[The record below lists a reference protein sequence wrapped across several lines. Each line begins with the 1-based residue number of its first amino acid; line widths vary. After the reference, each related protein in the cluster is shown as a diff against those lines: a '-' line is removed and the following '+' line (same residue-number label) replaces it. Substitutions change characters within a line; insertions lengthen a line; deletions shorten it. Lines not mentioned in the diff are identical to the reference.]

1 MMNELARLHVRDLSG
16 VFAARRLGRE
26 LAALLGLDRQDQ
38 VRVAT
43 ALSEISRSV
52 ITGGHS
58 AVIAFGADEDYL
70 VLTVTA
76 DGPPPA
82 DGITAAAR
90 LMDTVESDGP
100 VARLTKRR
108 PLSARPDL
116 RAVGEQLAAML
127 PESTLEELRR
137 NNQDLIA
144 TLDDLTSQKEQ
155 LLLLNGELQETN
167 RGVMALYSELSDEL
181 EQTNRGVVALYR
193 ELDEKSEQLRAASE
207 SKDRFWANVSH
218 ELRTPLNS
226 IIGLTRLLAD
236 PAGGLDSEQL
246 YQVELIKKASGTLL
260 TLVNDLLDVAKAES
274 GRFVI
279 EPSEVR
285 LPALLATLRGLTRPM
300 AEGRPVNVL
309 VSADGAPA
317 TILTD
322 EGALTA
328 ILRNLLSN
336 AVKYTDEGEVRLT
349 VATVPGR
356 VEIQVCDTGTG
367 IPEGQLERVFEEF
380 YQVPGAR
387 RGGTGLGLPYARR
400 LAGLLDGELTLTSE
414 AGRGTT
420 AVLSLP
426 HGTPS
431 VGTVVLADDDPG
443 FRRVLRSMLSGIAGR
458 VIEAADG
465 AQALA
470 AVAAEHVDLVL
481 ADLGMPHVD
490 GHALLDQLPAACP
503 RSSSPAVTAGVAAS
517 RRPAA
522 EGPPHQGPAGV
533 RHPAGLPGHPMTE
546 PAAGLLLVDD
556 DEAKRYILA
565 TWLRRA
571 GHTVTEATT
580 GQEALAQAG
589 AAELVLLD
597 VHLPDMSGFEVCRRI
612 KADPRTASI
621 PVIQVSATA
630 VEVAD
635 RAHGLTQ
642 GADAYLAEPTEPA
655 ELLAT
660 VTAVL
665 RYSRARQR
673 AERTAA
679 MLAALVGVTLRI
691 NAAETF
697 DGLAAVA
704 AAGAAR
710 IFAGPAVLIL
720 QMPDGQDRR
729 MAASPDSSET
739 VRRGGPAGLTG
750 RIADRVLGPG
760 DDSAIAAFSRDD
772 WLAIVPD
779 STLREDVCVAVAR
792 TKAGRPP
799 AAIVSQPR
807 GHLGRGGHSGPPPA
821 RAVGC
826 AGCRGAAV
834 IRGRAPGRP
843 DPAAE
848 LSAHAAARDTG
859 RPDGV
864 PVPAR
869 ERPGRSRR

>member
-116 RAVGEQLAAML
+116 RAVGEQLAAVL

-285 LPALLATLRGLTRPM
+285 LPALLATLRGLTRPV

-465 AQALA
+465 AQALT

-490 GHALLDQLPAACP
+490 GHALLDQLPAAL
-503 RSSSPAVTAGVAAS
+503 PAIVITG
-517 RRPAA
+517 RD
-522 EGPPHQGPAGV
+522 GPAPP
-533 RHPAGLPGHPMTE
+533 RAAALLPKDRLTR
-546 PAAGLLLVDD
+546 D
-556 DEAKRYILA
+556 RLA
-565 TWLRRA
+565 FA
-571 GHTVTEATT
+571 I
-580 GQEALAQAG
+580 
-589 AAELVLLD
+589 
-597 VHLPDMSGFEVCRRI
+597 RRI
-612 KADPRTASI
+612 F
-621 PVIQVSATA
+621 PVT
-630 VEVAD
+630 
-635 RAHGLTQ
+635 R
-642 GADAYLAEPTEPA
+642 
-655 ELLAT
+655 
-660 VTAVL
+660 
-665 RYSRARQR
+665 
-673 AERTAA
+673 
-679 MLAALVGVTLRI
+679 
-691 NAAETF
+691 
-697 DGLAAVA
+697 
-704 AAGAAR
+704 
-710 IFAGPAVLIL
+710 
-720 QMPDGQDRR
+720 
-729 MAASPDSSET
+729 
-739 VRRGGPAGLTG
+739 
-750 RIADRVLGPG
+750 
-760 DDSAIAAFSRDD
+760 
-772 WLAIVPD
+772 
-779 STLREDVCVAVAR
+779 
-792 TKAGRPP
+792 
-799 AAIVSQPR
+799 
-807 GHLGRGGHSGPPPA
+807 
-821 RAVGC
+821 
-826 AGCRGAAV
+826 
-834 IRGRAPGRP
+834 
-843 DPAAE
+843 
-848 LSAHAAARDTG
+848 
-859 RPDGV
+859 
-864 PVPAR
+864 
-869 ERPGRSRR
+869 